1 MIDTI
6 CVTTESPL
14 SLDANQSANNQ
25 DPNWIYRTDNIRH
38 SIDGSNHSK
47 YSAFHRNSKMRAII
61 SNGRNLAS
69 LQASFPRL
77 AGLPH
82 NGFQIHCTNQ
92 FEGARSTL
100 LQWVRHFAYRAE
112 PEIIAIK
119 RIDLALNLALP
130 PRIILALHRNARH
143 PRIRRETQAYFNLS
157 PEDRKVKPSHRFE
170 DLNTIR
176 WQGTTKVIT
185 LYDKWREISAKRR
198 PANSPE
204 DPSLESLRV
213 EIQLRGHKRIAAAFG
228 VDDGTRLTL
237 DRLDFAHCYRVFREL
252 LLEFDHLGQNT
263 AMKPTTA
270 GFLAILESHPE
281 TWSILGGVPPFEW
294 YCAEK
299 SLSNKRLKQLRRDV
313 AAVSR
318 TLTPFHWADHLPEDQ
333 LPALVDIDDTGRCS
347 LIPPRHLDAIP
358 PLQWIPPPQW
368 IHH

>member
-6 CVTTESPL
+6 SITTGSPV

-25 DPNWIYRTDNIRH
+25 DPNWIYRTQNTRH
-38 SIDGSNHSK
+38 SNDGSIHSDLFA
-47 YSAFHRNSKMRAII
+47 YHRQSGMRANI
-61 SNGRNLAS
+61 SQGSKLSS

-77 AGLPH
+77 AGLPQ
-82 NGFQIHCTNQ
+82 NGLQIHCTNQ

-100 LQWVRHFAYRAE
+100 LQWVRHFACRAT

-119 RIDLALNLALP
+119 RIDLALTLALP

-143 PRIRRETQAYFNLS
+143 PRIRRETQAYLNPS
-157 PEDRKVKPSHRFE
+157 PEDRKAQLSHRFE
-170 DLNTIR
+170 NLNTIR
-176 WQGTTKVIT
+176 WQGTSTVIT
-185 LYDKWREISAKRR
+185 LYDKWREISARRR

-204 DPSLESLRV
+204 EPSHQSLRI
-213 EIQLRGHKRIAAAFG
+213 EIQLRGHNRIAAAFG
-228 VDDGTRLTL
+228 LDDGARLTL
-237 DRLDFAHCYRVFREL
+237 NRLDFAHCYRVFREL

-263 AMKPTTA
+263 DMKPTTA

-281 TWSILGGVPPFEW
+281 TWSDLGGVPPFEW

-299 SLSNKRLKQLRRDV
+299 SLSNKRLKQLRREV

-358 PLQWIPPPQW
+358 PTQWIPPPQW